1 MAELTNKNGEKVAW
15 HGGKYSASDVAHRA
29 ASLTAREMSS
39 WAPLLGSADSD
50 LLGELP
56 TLVSRSRDLVRNHGV
71 AGGAIQTLVDNIVGT
86 GFRLSARPDFRLLG
100 KDKAWADEWSKT
112 VEAHWRCWSE
122 NTEIDVT
129 NQLTFA
135 GLTVQVFRSCLV
147 NGEALVLPLWLPQ
160 ENGCFAT
167 RLQMVE
173 PDRLSNPNGRPDS
186 LYLRGGIELDSYGAP
201 VAYHIRKTH
210 PGDALLNIAEGNQ
223 EWERIPAFTRFGRKR
238 VIHVHDKERT
248 GQNRGKPILT
258 AVMPLFKMLD
268 HYERSELQA
277 AVVNAMVAAFIETP
291 LDGEAIG
298 EMFGGSVDDYI
309 AARNEW
315 QVKLQGGSIIPVFP
329 GDKVS
334 SFTPSRP
341 NSAYGTFVENVLRH
355 IGTGLNIPLELLMK
369 DFSKTNYSS
378 ARASL
383 LEAWRYFNSQ
393 HQWLAT
399 AWAKPVYDLWLEEA
413 INKGLIEAPSFYE
426 NKHAWTRCKWIGPGR
441 GWIDPVKEAKASQ
454 IRMEIG
460 LSTLE
465 EECATQGQDWEDV
478 LEQRARENA
487 KAKELGLH
495 DVAFAFRES
504 SDERANPKGRGDSR
518 TQKAKMEELGLTAED
533 LSDELE
539 TMPTEEEENNE
550 DLEQNNR

>member
-1 MAELTNKNGEKVAW
+1 MVQVTNKNGEKVAW

-29 ASLTAREMSS
+29 ASLSARELSS
-39 WAPLLGSADSD
+39 WSPILGSADSD

-56 TLVSRSRDLVRNHGV
+56 TLVSRSRDLVRNNGV
-71 AGGAIQTLVDNIVGT
+71 ANGAIQTLVDNIVGT
-86 GFRLSARPDFRLLG
+86 GFRLAARPDFRVLG
-100 KDKAWADEWSKT
+100 KTKEWADEWSRT
-112 VEAHWRCWSE
+112 VESHWRCWAE

-129 NQLTFA
+129 GQLTFA
-135 GLTVQVFRSCLV
+135 GLTTQVFRSSLI
-147 NGEALVLPLWLPQ
+147 NGEALVLPLWLPKRDG
-160 ENGCFAT
+160 NFAT
-167 RLQMVE
+167 ALQTVE
-173 PDRLSNPNGRPDS
+173 PDRLCNPYGKPDS
-186 LYLRGGIELDSYGAP
+186 RYLRGGIELDKFGSP

-210 PGDALLNIAEGNQ
+210 PGDALLNMSDGAM
-223 EWERIPAFTRFGRKR
+223 EWERIPAITRFGRKR
-238 VIHVHDKERT
+238 VLHIHDTERT
-248 GQNRGKPILT
+248 GQSRGKPILT

-315 QVKLQGGSIIPVFP
+315 QIKLQGGSIIPVFP

-341 NSAYGTFVENVLRH
+341 NSAYGAFVENVLRH
-355 IGTGLNIPLELLMK
+355 IGVGLNVPLELLMK

-383 LEAWRYFNSQ
+383 LEAWRYFNAQ
-393 HQWLAT
+393 RQWLAT
-399 AWAKPVYDLWLEEA
+399 AWAKPVYELWLEEA
-413 INKGLIEAPSFYE
+413 ISKGLVEAPDFYS
-426 NKHAWTRCKWIGPGR
+426 NKAAWARCKWIGPGR

-478 LEQRARENA
+478 LEQRARE
-487 KAKELGLH
+487 
-495 DVAFAFRES
+495 
-504 SDERANPKGRGDSR
+504 
-518 TQKAKMEELGLTAED
+518 KAKMEELGLTVED
-533 LSDELE
+533 IQEQME
-539 TMPTEEEENNE
+539 TMPPTRGVEDGGNDEN
-550 DLEQNNR
+550 LEQNNR